1 MPFNCL
7 DSSHRAAE
15 ESLMSVIIGHF
26 EFEGP
31 LASMAE
37 VPSAPGLY
45 AVLHKEEAHYYLL
58 DFALSENLAR
68 TAPNVLEFDDA
79 SKLVVLRCNS
89 KRKRIEIFED
99 ILEDVHSKDE
109 MPSDEEGKENEITCQ
124 EIESADS
131 PQEETDEI
139 PQVVHHDYL
148 NKAA

>member
-1 MPFNCL
+1 
-7 DSSHRAAE
+7 
-15 ESLMSVIIGHF
+15 MSVIIGHF

-45 AVLHKEEAHYYLL
+45 AVLHKEEADYYLL

-68 TAPNVLEFDDA
+68 TAPNVLEFDEA
-79 SKLVVLRCNS
+79 SKLVVLRCSN

-109 MPSDEEGKENEITCQ
+109 MPSDEAAKEELGEVTC
-124 EIESADS
+124 ELIESADS
-131 PQEETDEI
+131 PQEDTDEI

>member
-1 MPFNCL
+1 
-7 DSSHRAAE
+7 
-15 ESLMSVIIGHF
+15 MSVIIGHF

-45 AVLHKEEAHYYLL
+45 AVLHKEESDYYLL

-68 TAPNVLEFDDA
+68 TAPNVLEFDEA
-79 SKLVVLRCNS
+79 SKLVVLRCNN

-109 MPSDEEGKENEITCQ
+109 MPSDEETKEL
-124 EIESADS
+124 ESADS

>member
-1 MPFNCL
+1 
-7 DSSHRAAE
+7 
-15 ESLMSVIIGHF
+15 MSVIIGHF

-45 AVLHKEEAHYYLL
+45 AVLHKDEADYYLL

-79 SKLVVLRCNS
+79 SKLVVLRCNN

-109 MPSDEEGKENEITCQ
+109 MPSDEVAKEF
-124 EIESADS
+124 ESLDS
-131 PQEETDEI
+131 PQEETEET